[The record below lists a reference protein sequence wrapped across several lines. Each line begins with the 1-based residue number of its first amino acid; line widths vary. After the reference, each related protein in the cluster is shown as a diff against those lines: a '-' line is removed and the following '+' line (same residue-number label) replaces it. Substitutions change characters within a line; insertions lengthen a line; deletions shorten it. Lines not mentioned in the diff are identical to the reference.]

1 MKRIILAILLFVG
14 INAVSA
20 QPPKFTRV
28 PFFRNNANMLNYSL
42 EYANHILA
50 IGSCDQGITSNLFT
64 KAIDYDS
71 SFIIDSSYLG
81 QPWGLTLAR
90 QTTNRVRTINN
101 GLYVATTK
109 GFNLNIYL
117 PSLVKIIAT
126 GHIDSVWDYA
136 FSQPTRFTHYDY
148 SPDNFIYAQAEIDDD
163 TVSVAYESS
172 GAILKLDTNGNELW
186 RYTYNFSAQYA
197 DIPGGVQATEDSG
210 CVFLCYS
217 GAWPA
222 YSQAKLVRLDKN
234 GTVKWLRNV
243 SIPIGIYSMKLI
255 DYNTDENLM
264 LTYFSDQHQDA
275 QGRVIPSSLV
285 KVDKA
290 NQIIWSIKNADIDS
304 FKTVINQFGDSGLV
318 YVASVGTAN
327 YIKAHNGG
335 WLGFGADER
344 DSLGRWI
351 QGTDP
356 KSGGYVRF
364 VNDSGRVVWEATY
377 NGLYHGSKKVVGGYG
392 FTGANLTSDGGYIL
406 TGSCF
411 DSTGQQVGFL
421 MKIDSMGCLSADSCE
436 TRIVS
441 SVRYNSNETPTISL
455 YPNPAHNNVKLKL
468 EQLNG
473 LADVRISFYA
483 VIGTKV
489 FETRIEKPET
499 EIATKD
505 WERGIY
511 FYRIEASGG
520 IVKSGKLVVE

>member
-117 PSLVKIIAT
+117 PSLVKINAT

-364 VNDSGRVVWEATY
+364 VNDSGRVV
-377 NGLYHGSKKVVGGYG
+377 
-392 FTGANLTSDGGYIL
+392 
-406 TGSCF
+406 
-411 DSTGQQVGFL
+411 
-421 MKIDSMGCLSADSCE
+421 
-436 TRIVS
+436 
-441 SVRYNSNETPTISL
+441 
-455 YPNPAHNNVKLKL
+455 
-468 EQLNG
+468 
-473 LADVRISFYA
+473 
-483 VIGTKV
+483 
-489 FETRIEKPET
+489 
-499 EIATKD
+499 
-505 WERGIY
+505 
-511 FYRIEASGG
+511 
-520 IVKSGKLVVE
+520 

>member
-117 PSLVKIIAT
+117 PSLVKINAT

-217 GAWPA
+217 GAWPIN
-222 YSQAKLVRLDKN
+222 SQAKLVRLNKN
-234 GTVKWLRNV
+234 GTLKALYNLP
-243 SIPIGIYSMKLI
+243 IPTGIWGIRLI
-255 DYNTDENLM
+255 DYDKKDGSIIVNNGPFMGQNKLW
-264 LTYFSDQHQDA
+264 Y
-275 QGRVIPSSLV
+275 SSLHKIDKNMQTV
-285 KVDKA
+285 WETVDGHWQYKASSNDYNFLAGAGTYLKVRGGM
-290 NQIIWSIKNADIDS
+290 IGI
-304 FKTVINQFGDSGLV
+304 GLD
-318 YVASVGTAN
+318 Y
-327 YIKAHNGG
+327 
-335 WLGFGADER
+335 R
-344 DSLGRWI
+344 DSLAQI
-351 QGTDP
+351 NNTY
-356 KSGGYVRF
+356 SAAF
-364 VNDSGRVVWEATY
+364 ACFINDSGRVVWEATY

-441 SVRYNSNETPTISL
+441 SVRNNSNETPIISL

-473 LADVRISFYA
+473 LADVRISFHA

-511 FYRIEASGG
+511 FYRIEASEG

>member
-1 MKRIILAILLFVG
+1 LGDF
-14 INAVSA
+14 
-20 QPPKFTRV
+20 
-28 PFFRNNANMLNYSL
+28 
-42 EYANHILA
+42 
-50 IGSCDQGITSNLFT
+50 ITDSIYEGYHNFNLYF
-64 KAIDYDS
+64 S
-71 SFIIDSSYLG
+71 
-81 QPWGLTLAR
+81 Q
-90 QTTNRVRTINN
+90 
-101 GLYVATTK
+101 ATTRLK
-109 GFNLNIYL
+109 LLNNTIYRPTYRYFPGYNMAS
-117 PSLVKIIAT
+117 PSLVKINAT

-186 RYTYNFSAQYA
+186 RYTYNFSSQYA
-197 DIPGGVQATEDSG
+197 DIPAGVQATEDSG

-243 SIPIGIYSMKLI
+243 SIPIGIYFMKLV
-255 DYNTDENLM
+255 DYNTDENFV

-290 NQIIWSIKNADIDS
+290 NQIIWSIKNAEIDS

-335 WLGFGADER
+335 WLGFGADGR

-364 VNDSGRVVWEATY
+364 INDSGRVVWEATY

-421 MKIDSMGCLSADSCE
+421 MKIDSMGCLSLDSCE

-511 FYRIEASGG
+511 FYRIEASGEV
-520 IVKSGKLVVE
+520 VKSGKLVVE